1 VTRSDEQE
9 TDFMSHLA
17 KDIRRV
23 SSPDGTV
30 VLHLRRGT
38 MFRVNL
44 LGSKVLDL
52 LDRDTSVRQI
62 AELLSVEFGV
72 ALDIV
77 EADVKGFMESLRLH
91 GAIDSSAQ
99 GI

>member
-1 VTRSDEQE
+1 
-9 TDFMSHLA
+9 MALA

-38 MFRVNL
+38 MFRVNR
-44 LGSKVLDL
+44 LGSRVLEL
-52 LDRDTSVRQI
+52 LDRDASIQEITH
-62 AELLSVEFGV
+62 LLSVEFGV
-72 ALDIV
+72 APNIV
-77 EADVKGFMESLRLH
+77 EADVTGFLKSLRVH
-91 GAIDSSAQ
+91 GAIDFDID